1 MKCPRC
7 QHDNRAQ
14 AKFCEQCAAP
24 LAPTMLQLS
33 AAAARLRQVLPG
45 VRASGRRRRHPIE
58 PSASSRRVR
67 RVSSAEGDR
76 RQATVLVADISGY
89 TALCARL
96 DAEQVQALLGRFYDV
111 TDGIIANYGGH
122 VIDHAGDA
130 TLAVFGAPVAHDNDG
145 ERAARAALDIHAR
158 RPLRSSDPEGK
169 ALRLHIG
176 VASGEVVAAVIA
188 GGAQPK
194 YAVTG
199 DAVNLAARLNA
210 LAQTGQTVISDAV
223 WRSVSR
229 MFDAAAA
236 RRGRGQG
243 FRQTDRGME
252 DRRAA
257 PRRLPSAARSSA
269 GRRSCGSCSAFSM
282 AVQET
287 QRGLAVCVRGEAG
300 IGKSR
305 LIEELRSR
313 AQSARV
319 RVSYRLGARLRRR
332 QGTGCDP
339 CDRQGCARGR
349 HAGRRCRVARRRCSA
364 RWRAASSQPINRC

>member
-24 LAPTMLQLS
+24 LRAQCRNCGTALPESARFCPECAHPVPAPGPDRAERIV
-33 AAAARLRQVLPG
+33 AA
-45 VRASGRRRRHPIE
+45 VRPTAT
-58 PSASSRRVR
+58 
-67 RVSSAEGDR
+67 AEGDR

-96 DAEQVQALLGRFYDV
+96 DAEQVQALLGRFYDI

-145 ERAARAALDIHAR
+145 ERAARAALDMHAR
-158 RPLRSSDPEGK
+158 AGSLQDPEGK
-169 ALRLHIG
+169 ALGLHVG

-199 DAVNLAARLNA
+199 DAVNLAARLNG

-229 MFDAAAA
+229 MFDAESLGEVAVKGFDKPIAAWKVA
-236 RRGRGQG
+236 GLRRAGAERRALIG
-243 FRQTDRGME
+243 RQT
-252 DRRAA
+252 
-257 PRRLPSAARSSA
+257 
-269 GRRSCGSCSAFSM
+269 
-282 AVQET
+282 
-287 QRGLAVCVRGEAG
+287 
-300 IGKSR
+300 
-305 LIEELRSR
+305 ELR
-313 AQSARV
+313 Q
-319 RVSYRLGARLRRR
+319 
-332 QGTGCDP
+332 
-339 CDRQGCARGR
+339 
-349 HAGRRCRVARRRCSA
+349 
-364 RWRAASSQPINRC
+364 